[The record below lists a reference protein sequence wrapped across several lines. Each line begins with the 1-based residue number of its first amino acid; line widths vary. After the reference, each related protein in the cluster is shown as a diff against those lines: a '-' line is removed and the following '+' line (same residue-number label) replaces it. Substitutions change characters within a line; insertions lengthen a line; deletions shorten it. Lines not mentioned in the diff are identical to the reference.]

1 MDTKSADNTVAIVD
15 DALPAQK
22 SRARSLLERGM
33 ATAEYAVG
41 IIAAVALA
49 LVMLKIFQADSF
61 FTWIGK
67 LITSIFNFIFG
78 LIGG

>member
-1 MDTKSADNTVAIVD
+1 MDTNVDSAVAVVE
-15 DALPAQK
+15 DAALAAPP
-22 SRARSLLERGM
+22 RARSLLERGM

-67 LITSIFNFIFG
+67 LISSIFNFIFG
-78 LIGG
+78 LIG